1 MMLDPNNFFPWLF
14 PVLVF
19 CFGVII
25 GSFFNVV
32 ILRYGTG
39 LSFVKGSSKCFSCS
53 HRLMWYDLVPF
64 FSFLFLKGRCRYCK
78 SKISFQY
85 PIVEMM
91 SGLIFLFLYFHVFWQ
106 SPIFFVFDAS
116 IFPLLL
122 IIAVYDFRHKIIPD
136 GLVYS
141 FIIISLIRILYSIGF
156 NHVLSFPFYLDILSG
171 PILFLFFYILWVIS
185 SGRWIGFGDAK
196 LALGL
201 GWFLGLFSGI
211 SAIILSFW
219 IGAAFSL
226 LVILFGKLNL
236 LSKKLTIKSEI
247 PFAPFIIIAVFV
259 EYFFRFDFFHLQ
271 DLFRYFFLIF

>member
-1 MMLDPNNFFPWLF
+1 
-14 PVLVF
+14 
-19 CFGVII
+19 
-25 GSFFNVV
+25 
-32 ILRYGTG
+32 
-39 LSFVKGSSKCFSCS
+39 
-53 HRLMWYDLVPF
+53 
-64 FSFLFLKGRCRYCK
+64 
-78 SKISFQY
+78 
-85 PIVEMM
+85 
-91 SGLIFLFLYFHVFWQ
+91 
-106 SPIFFVFDAS
+106 
-116 IFPLLL
+116 
-122 IIAVYDFRHKIIPD
+122 
-136 GLVYS
+136 
-141 FIIISLIRILYSIGF
+141 
-156 NHVLSFPFYLDILSG
+156 LSFPFYLDILSG